1 MNLNDLYNYA
11 INEDIVVFDHKAP
24 VTISVSIMTDTGNC
38 YIGIDYNAIKSE
50 VQERERLAHEVGH
63 CVRGAF
69 YNRYSLLDLK
79 SKHEYRADKWA
90 IERLLPKEEM
100 AEAFEYGIVEVWEL
114 AEYFEVS
121 EEFIKKAA
129 YIYFDKYIP

>member
-1 MNLNDLYNYA
+1 MNLNDLYDYA
-11 INEDIVVFDHKAP
+11 IDEDIAILDYEAP
-24 VTISVSIMTDTGNC
+24 LTVSMSLMTDDGDC
-38 YIGIDYNAIKSE
+38 YIGLDYNVIKSE
-50 VQERERLAHEVGH
+50 TEERERLAHEIGH

-100 AEAFEYGIVEVWEL
+100 EEALVCGVVEVWEL
-114 AEYFEVS
+114 AEYFEVT
-121 EEFIKKAA
+121 EEFIKKAMW
-129 YIYFDKYIP
+129 IYFDKYIP